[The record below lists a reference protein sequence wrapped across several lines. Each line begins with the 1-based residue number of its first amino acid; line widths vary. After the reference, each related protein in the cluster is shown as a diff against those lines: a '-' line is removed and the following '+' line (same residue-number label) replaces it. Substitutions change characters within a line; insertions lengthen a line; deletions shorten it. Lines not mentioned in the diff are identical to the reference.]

1 MKCGNDSGGE
11 LVVGRLQAVLKST
24 RGAFLGL
31 TPACVFLGLSIAISQ
46 NASIDWMLFF
56 LIGCGAMLAH
66 IAVNTWNEYDDF
78 NSGLDLITRRTA
90 FSGGSGALP
99 DNPDAA
105 RSVQVTAIL
114 SVLMTIALGIILIW
128 KTGFAILPIGV
139 VGILLIVAYTRWINR
154 NPYLCL
160 IAPGLGFGWLIV
172 LGTERVLTG
181 SFSIQGLLAATV
193 PFLLVNNL
201 LLLNQYPDID
211 ADKAVGRNHL
221 PIAFGINAGN
231 WVYLVSAVSAMAVIV
246 LASVLGVFPLLSS
259 ISLIAIVPVFFV
271 FSGVVKF
278 GKNIGSEP
286 RYLAVNVAVTV
297 LAPVLL
303 GISFLVA

>member
-1 MKCGNDSGGE
+1 MSGNYPGSGAAA
-11 LVVGRLQAVLKST
+11 GRLQTVVRST
-24 RGAFLGL
+24 RGAFLIL
-31 TPACVFLGLSIAISQ
+31 TPASVFLGLSIAISH
-46 NASIDWMLFF
+46 NVRIDWVLFS
-56 LIGCGAMLAH
+56 IVGCGAMLAH

-78 NSGLDLITRRTA
+78 KSGLDLITRRTV

-99 DNPDAA
+99 DNPDGAG
-105 RSVQVTAIL
+105 SVQATAIL
-114 SVLMTIALGIILIW
+114 SVLATMALGVVLMW

-160 IAPGLGFGWLIV
+160 VAPGMGFGLLVV
-172 LGTERVLTG
+172 LGTEQVLTG
-181 SFSIQGLLAATV
+181 RFSSQGLLAAMV
-193 PFLLVNNL
+193 PFFLVNNL

-221 PIAFGINAGN
+221 PIAFGVNVGN
-231 WVYLVSAVSAMAVIV
+231 WVYLLSAIITMMVIFV
-246 LASVLGVFPLLSS
+246 ASVLGVFPLLSA

-271 FSGVVKF
+271 FSGVAKF

-286 RYLAVNVAVTV
+286 RYLAINVAVTV
-297 LAPVLL
+297 FTPIVL
-303 GISFLVA
+303 GISFLAA